1 MTTMRI
7 FFPFLALCLTLIPLV
22 NHAQI
27 NLDSILVFDR
37 SGKQVSFRTVL
48 EATQDKKYVFF
59 GELHGV
65 ELSHEAELLLL
76 KQMHSAS
83 GDRLILGMEMF
94 EMDVQNIMDEYL
106 TGLIN
111 QRSFE
116 TESRIWNN
124 YTKDYKPLV
133 EYAREN
139 GLQVVASNVPRRYAN
154 SVYHQGVDVL
164 SKMSRSAKRNFPKL
178 PLKINYDLPSYRA
191 MAAMLPDHSADNFI
205 ASQALKDATM
215 AMNIDRYMTRNT
227 VMFHVHGAYH
237 SANWEGIIP
246 YLRKVRDGELL
257 LITTV
262 MQPEIGE
269 VDPALF
275 ANADYTLVS
284 PIQK

>member
-1 MTTMRI
+1 MTTMKIRI
-7 FFPFLALCLTLIPLV
+7 PFLTLFMAFMPIL

-27 NLDSILVFDR
+27 NPDSILVFDR
-37 SGKQVSFRTVL
+37 SGQQVSFHTVL

-76 KQMHSAS
+76 KHLQKAH

-116 TESRIWNN
+116 TESRVWNN
-124 YTKDYKPLV
+124 YAKDYKPLV
-133 EYAREN
+133 EFAREK
-139 GLQVVASNVPRRYAN
+139 GLRVLASNVPRRYAN
-154 SVYHQGVDVL
+154 SVYHQGVGVL
-164 SKMSRSAKRNFPKL
+164 SKMSRPAKRNFPKL
-178 PLKINYDLPSYRA
+178 PLKVNYDLPSYRA
-191 MAAMLPDHSADNFI
+191 MSAMLPDHSAENFI

-215 AMNIDRYMTRNT
+215 AMNIDRYMTRNN
-227 VMFHVHGAYH
+227 VMYHIHGAYH

-246 YLRKVRDGELL
+246 YLRKVREGELL

-262 MQPEIGE
+262 MQPENGE
-269 VDPALF
+269 LDGSQF
-275 ANADYTLVS
+275 SNADYTLVS
-284 PIQK
+284 PHQK